1 MSRIQ
6 NFWKERERTQSGS
19 RSIDYKEK
27 IRSHKLTLFYRAVL
41 CILLIV
47 AVAAFLLVQCG
58 RRGSICILISVYG
71 IGLLVD
77 IEMGRG
83 GRQAACRPLDCVDSL
98 LDGIE
103 YWRSLVEFALY
114 SGYRIG
120 LLL

>member
-47 AVAAFLLVQCG
+47 AVAAFLLVQW
-58 RRGSICILISVYG
+58 RDKVFTENVTTSSVPVTVVQG
-71 IGLLVD
+71 AEVKDLGVPIPIGKGND
-77 IEMGRG
+77 
-83 GRQAACRPLDCVDSL
+83 Q
-98 LDGIE
+98 
-103 YWRSLVEFALY
+103 
-114 SGYRIG
+114 
-120 LLL
+120 